1 MQTQRTEIDGMSVQ
15 YVQIGTPTPE
25 HETLLFLHGWGAPTA
40 VYPRLLSF
48 IGGYLPVIAPD
59 LPGFGG
65 TDEPETPWGVS
76 EYADFVLH
84 FAEKLGLQKVLLMG
98 HSHGGRVSIEI
109 ASRDTLPFALTRLV
123 LMDAA
128 GVLPKKTFRQKL
140 RQRQYKIC
148 RAVLETR
155 FCRALYPDALENL
168 RRSHGSADYL
178 NATPMMRQTLVK
190 CVNTDM
196 TPKMPSI
203 KQPAL
208 LLWGEKDTATP
219 LSDGQTMEKLIP
231 GAALVTIPGGS
242 HFPFL
247 EDWGLFSRVLGSYL
261 SSDNG

>member
-48 IGGYLPVIAPD
+48 IGEYLPVIAPD

-140 RQRQYKIC
+140 RQR
-148 RAVLETR
+148 L
-155 FCRALYPDALENL
+155 
-168 RRSHGSADYL
+168 
-178 NATPMMRQTLVK
+178 
-190 CVNTDM
+190 
-196 TPKMPSI
+196 
-203 KQPAL
+203 
-208 LLWGEKDTATP
+208 
-219 LSDGQTMEKLIP
+219 
-231 GAALVTIPGGS
+231 
-242 HFPFL
+242 
-247 EDWGLFSRVLGSYL
+247 
-261 SSDNG
+261 